1 VTDLAKYIPKTFREN
16 LEWRLRVRKRAEKD
30 VGFQAA
36 MLAACKRDILFWM
49 NAWCYCYEPRPKVI
63 DGVQQ
68 PKTLPFITWKHQ
80 DPVITT
86 LREHLGHC
94 DIGIEK
100 SRGEGMSWI
109 LILLALHDWLF
120 DPQSKVGLV
129 SRTEDE
135 ADDPDNS
142 DSLMWKC
149 LGVETPVLCD
159 DGWRPLSAIR
169 PGDMVIGSSGKP
181 VKVLGVVPPHEAE
194 LFRVVFSDGV
204 EVKCTGDH
212 RFLVTEKWQR
222 QSLRRLYNPRTPSL
236 KTVEEMRHNLRGK
249 KHWNYQVQSLC
260 GVDYGD
266 RTLPLDPYVMGAILG
281 DGCLSKT
288 SVEIA
293 SVDEEITDR
302 MSVNLRGV
310 SEVRQW
316 SGISWGL
323 SGGNVSNIVRGL
335 GLRGKR
341 AWEKFIPDSYMLSTR
356 KSRLELLRGLMDT
369 DGSVH
374 EKSGYAVFYT
384 SSPEM
389 ADDVCELVRS
399 LGGASKISCYKS
411 QYSYKGEKRV
421 GRPGFRV
428 SVSLPEGNP
437 FHLSRKSERY
447 KERSQTPERRIVAIE
462 PCGRGMVSCLNVDAD
477 DHLFVIDGYI
487 LTHNCDWELSKLPPW
502 MAGKKG
508 VDWERNLSKHSLTNL
523 RNGAQINA
531 DAATGNVFRGG
542 RLKWAGMDEFA
553 FFAKGQ
559 DSFAL
564 ASSQGATNSRLFIS
578 TVNGTGNEYHQIMH
592 EPSNMVRVVM
602 DWRDNETRNRGL
614 YRFMDGKPVATDPA
628 HNPLQPDYNPP
639 SPGVLDLF
647 SRLRRKGFKLEG
659 KVRSQWYDHECD
671 RPGATPQR
679 VAQELDRDYGGS
691 MAKIFGHEFTAK
703 VEADVRQPL
712 RKGDISYNP
721 ETLEPLFDSKDH
733 GQLHLWLPLDLNLK
747 PPNRP
752 YVIGADISTGLGGS
766 FTSNSVASVIDQT
779 TNEQVL
785 EFASNT
791 MPPTDFAD
799 FCIALAIWLHN
810 AYLAWE
816 ANGPGE
822 AFTSQIKKR
831 KYGNLYHRTILGKRG
846 RNRTKELGWYTN
858 TKSKERLF
866 HDIDNY
872 VRCSGLKV
880 RSEALSK
887 EFAQYVMIGGEIKHV
902 LAASTD
908 DQSSM
913 GRAHGDRVI
922 AFGVAVQAL
931 RDRPVTDS
939 LSAKVGPQNPPP
951 NSIAARNLEEL
962 EAKRRSE
969 SGWDDRD
976 NADLAAGRG

>member
-63 DGVQQ
+63 NGVQQ

-120 DPQSKVGLV
+120 DPQAKVGLV

-142 DSLMWKC
+142 DSLFWK
-149 LGVETPVLCD
+149 
-159 DGWRPLSAIR
+159 I
-169 PGDMVIGSSGKP
+169 
-181 VKVLGVVPPHEAE
+181 
-194 LFRVVFSDGV
+194 
-204 EVKCTGDH
+204 
-212 RFLVTEKWQR
+212 
-222 QSLRRLYNPRTPSL
+222 
-236 KTVEEMRHNLRGK
+236 
-249 KHWNYQVQSLC
+249 
-260 GVDYGD
+260 
-266 RTLPLDPYVMGAILG
+266 
-281 DGCLSKT
+281 
-288 SVEIA
+288 
-293 SVDEEITDR
+293 
-302 MSVNLRGV
+302 
-310 SEVRQW
+310 
-316 SGISWGL
+316 
-323 SGGNVSNIVRGL
+323 
-335 GLRGKR
+335 
-341 AWEKFIPDSYMLSTR
+341 
-356 KSRLELLRGLMDT
+356 
-369 DGSVH
+369 
-374 EKSGYAVFYT
+374 
-384 SSPEM
+384 
-389 ADDVCELVRS
+389 
-399 LGGASKISCYKS
+399 
-411 QYSYKGEKRV
+411 
-421 GRPGFRV
+421 
-428 SVSLPEGNP
+428 
-437 FHLSRKSERY
+437 
-447 KERSQTPERRIVAIE
+447 
-462 PCGRGMVSCLNVDAD
+462 
-477 DHLFVIDGYI
+477 
-487 LTHNCDWELSKLPPW
+487 DWELSKLPPW

-508 VDWERNLSKHSLTNL
+508 LDWERNLSKHSLTNL

-614 YRFMDGKPVATDPA
+614 YRFTDGKPVATDPA
-628 HNPLQPDYNPP
+628 HNPLPPDYNPP

-747 PPNRP
+747 PPVRP

-931 RDRPVTDS
+931 RDRPVTDR